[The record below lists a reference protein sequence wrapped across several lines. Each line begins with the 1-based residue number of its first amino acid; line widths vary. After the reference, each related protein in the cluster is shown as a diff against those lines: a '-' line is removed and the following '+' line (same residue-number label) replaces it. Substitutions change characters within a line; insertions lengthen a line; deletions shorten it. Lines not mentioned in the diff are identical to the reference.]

1 MQIPLCTPKIYF
13 SPYIAVCISVYI
25 RDGEPSH
32 FPLGSALG
40 SRAEKEPTNSGS
52 LGSAPLVL
60 KTAPLVLKT
69 PKYILLNGV
78 KSISMLKK
86 LFNIEKTWF
95 LRTILVKFVNIIL
108 F

>member
-1 MQIPLCTPKIYF
+1 MFSVLFQISAYF
-13 SPYIAVCISVYI
+13 WRRSILDVIA
-25 RDGEPSH
+25 RDVEPSH
-32 FPLGSALG
+32 FPLGSG
-40 SRAEKEPTNSGS
+40 AEKEPTNSGS

-60 KTAPLVLKT
+60 KTAPIVLKT
-69 PKYILLNGV
+69 PKYIVLNGV

>member
-1 MQIPLCTPKIYF
+1 MNEFHSEINSFIT
-13 SPYIAVCISVYI
+13 

-40 SRAEKEPTNSGS
+40 SGAEKEPTNSGS

-69 PKYILLNGV
+69 PKYIVLNGV

-86 LFNIEKTWF
+86 LFSIEKTWF